1 MEHSGEQGL
10 EAQLGSDEKEQAEEK
25 AAPVR
30 KYKSDAAISGQIA
43 TYTLLFLF
51 AFVAFLIWISG

>member
-1 MEHSGEQGL
+1 MEHDGKQGL
-10 EAQLGSDEKEQAEEK
+10 KAQSDSDEREKAEEK

-30 KYKSDAAISGQIA
+30 KQKTETAISGQIA

-51 AFVAFLIWISG
+51 SFVAFLVWISG